1 MRHIKDFKLFEGTTM
16 DEFSSLF
23 LELELDYD
31 LNLNIEHN
39 DDEFG
44 EYYTIFIDFNSSID
58 SNFGDI
64 LYSYIKRALDI
75 VPDLKF
81 ESIVATL
88 DPSHH
93 PRIGTTQGYPISNQW
108 EDIDDIK
115 NIFKKNTIESV
126 EIVLNMPSWAD

>member
-1 MRHIKDFKLFEGTTM
+1 MRHIKDFKLFEGATI

-31 LNLNIEHN
+31 LSLDIEHTN
-39 DDEFG
+39 DEFG
-44 EYYTIFIDFNSSID
+44 EFYTILMNFNSSID

-75 VPDLKF
+75 IPDLKF
-81 ESIVATL
+81 ESIVATF
-88 DPSHH
+88 DPAHH
-93 PRIGTTQGYPISNQW
+93 LLPLSDQW

-126 EIVLNMPSWAD
+126 EIVLNMPSWTD